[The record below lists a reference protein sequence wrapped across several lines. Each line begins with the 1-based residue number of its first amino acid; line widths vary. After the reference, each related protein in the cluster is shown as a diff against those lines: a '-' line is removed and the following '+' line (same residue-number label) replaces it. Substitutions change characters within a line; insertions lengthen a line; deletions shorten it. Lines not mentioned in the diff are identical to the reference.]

1 VVFDATGNLASM
13 EQGFSFVAP
22 GGRYDLVS
30 VTKGPVSFNDPDF
43 HRKEMSLL
51 SVAGVPLRSTSD
63 ALSTP
68 SGRDRWMTAS
78 C

>member
-1 VVFDATGNLASM
+1 MAFDATGNLASM

-51 SVAGVPLRSTSD
+51 GSRSATSLD
-63 ALSTP
+63 FGRVTTP